1 MLKSREHW
9 QKNQEENYNNSV
21 QKSTDDVHSYEN
33 RTQSEQ
39 QSYPEIEIEIERE
52 LEREKDTETD
62 KDTER
67 EKETLANDVKKC

>member
-1 MLKSREHW
+1 MLKSREYW

-33 RTQSEQ
+33 RTQPEQ
-39 QSYPEIEIEIERE
+39 QSYLEI
-52 LEREKDTETD
+52 EREKDTDTD

-67 EKETLANDVKKC
+67 EIEPSLSNFKI